1 MAPHRQAFLSPA
13 IKTKAWQERHVAL
26 WLTCSI
32 FWMIYCHHRKHFN
45 CFSPSF
51 RLHEKV
57 SYCHHLI
64 RAWWRSWISYSNDQ
78 VCGLQDSHIS
88 GVFFLHSLQLF
99 TYALY
104 MHFFFTGIGPLVCQV
119 YWKNVWRNLWPQ
131 KCRAMCNSLEKPP
144 PFLYILPPRS
154 KTKDK
159 GQKKKSQKKLSAAAQ
174 HFLKVISK

>member
-1 MAPHRQAFLSPA
+1 M
-13 IKTKAWQERHVAL
+13 
-26 WLTCSI
+26 
-32 FWMIYCHHRKHFN
+32 
-45 CFSPSF
+45 
-51 RLHEKV
+51 

-159 GQKKKSQKKLSAAAQ
+159 GQKKKSQKNYLQQLNIFWKS
-174 HFLKVISK
+174 FRSREGWGMPNYTRSRLKISGNRSERLI

>member
-1 MAPHRQAFLSPA
+1 M
-13 IKTKAWQERHVAL
+13 
-26 WLTCSI
+26 
-32 FWMIYCHHRKHFN
+32 
-45 CFSPSF
+45 
-51 RLHEKV
+51 

-144 PFLYILPPRS
+144 HFFIFCLHGVKQR
-154 KTKDK
+154 TKDK
-159 GQKKKSQKKLSAAAQ
+159 RRSHKKNYLQQLNIFWKSFRSREGWGMPNYTRSR
-174 HFLKVISK
+174 LKISGNRSERLI

>member
-1 MAPHRQAFLSPA
+1 M
-13 IKTKAWQERHVAL
+13 
-26 WLTCSI
+26 
-32 FWMIYCHHRKHFN
+32 
-45 CFSPSF
+45 
-51 RLHEKV
+51 

-144 PFLYILPPRS
+144 HFFIFCLHRV
-154 KTKDK
+154 KQRTKDK
-159 GQKKKSQKKLSAAAQ
+159 RRSHRKTICSSSTFSESHFEVEKAEECQTIQEVDWKSVATGLRD
-174 HFLKVISK
+174 